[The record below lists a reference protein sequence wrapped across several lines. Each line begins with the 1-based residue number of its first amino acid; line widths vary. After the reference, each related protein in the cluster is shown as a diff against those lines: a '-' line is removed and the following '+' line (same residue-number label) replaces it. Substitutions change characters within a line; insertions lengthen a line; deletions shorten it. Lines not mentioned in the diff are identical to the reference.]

1 MTAPLRRIALVG
13 RPNVGKSAL
22 FNRLVGRQVSIVHD
36 QPGVTRDWI
45 VARSDF
51 GAEPFEVID
60 TGGIGAEPDPDFAAQ
75 TKAAAH
81 RAIEECDG
89 MVFVVDGRDGLT
101 PLDSELAATLR
112 TSRKPVFLAVNK
124 LDESMHE
131 SLAMEFHRL
140 GLGEIYPVSAA
151 HGRGIGDL
159 VAAIFHQVPA
169 AEGDGTEESDTPEKR
184 EPMVAIVGRPNVGKS
199 SLVNAI
205 LGEERT
211 IVSEIAGTTRDA
223 VDVRY
228 IRDGQGYILC
238 DTAGIRHKSKHRTS
252 VEVFSVMRSEKT
264 IRRADVCVLVIDA
277 TSGVTS
283 QDKKIGGLIQERSKA
298 AIIVVNKWD
307 LLKDTD
313 DEKTVRKKLIDSVRS
328 ELFFLDYAPLITLS
342 AKSGESVPR
351 LFAEMERVR
360 GSARRTIGTG
370 VLNRLLKEA
379 MERQPP
385 PMRKNKRFKM
395 LYATHAESGDRRP
408 FSQAEFILFVNDPEL
423 LDDSYRSYLERA
435 IRAVQPYHGVPVR
448 LTLRGREKE
457 PD

>member
-1 MTAPLRRIALVG
+1 
-13 RPNVGKSAL
+13 
-22 FNRLVGRQVSIVHD
+22 
-36 QPGVTRDWI
+36 
-45 VARSDF
+45 
-51 GAEPFEVID
+51 
-60 TGGIGAEPDPDFAAQ
+60 
-75 TKAAAH
+75 
-81 RAIEECDG
+81 
-89 MVFVVDGRDGLT
+89 
-101 PLDSELAATLR
+101 
-112 TSRKPVFLAVNK
+112 
-124 LDESMHE
+124 
-131 SLAMEFHRL
+131 
-140 GLGEIYPVSAA
+140 
-151 HGRGIGDL
+151 
-159 VAAIFHQVPA
+159 
-169 AEGDGTEESDTPEKR
+169 
-184 EPMVAIVGRPNVGKS
+184 
-199 SLVNAI
+199 
-205 LGEERT
+205 
-211 IVSEIAGTTRDA
+211 
-223 VDVRY
+223 
-228 IRDGQGYILC
+228 
-238 DTAGIRHKSKHRTS
+238 
-252 VEVFSVMRSEKT
+252 
-264 IRRADVCVLVIDA
+264 
-277 TSGVTS
+277 
-283 QDKKIGGLIQERSKA
+283 
-298 AIIVVNKWD
+298 VVNKWD